1 MNKYLKSI
9 SFISWIFDNCYK
21 IDMERI
27 LNKTVAQAMREDWE
41 KVNQDFA
48 NAINTSSRRAAV
60 VHLRLT

>member
-9 SFISWIFDNCYK
+9 SFVPWIFDNCYK
-21 IDMERI
+21 TDMERI

-48 NAINTSSRRAAV
+48 NAINLLPSHRHVEQR
-60 VHLRLT
+60 